1 MSDWQIMVHQVDLGA
16 GLTSDQAVPIPS
28 GWEPIG
34 LAARQGNK
42 ASILCRRAADVVPP
56 AGAPVLTSLT
66 PNSLPAGSTPVT
78 VDVAGT
84 GFDSSSTIQADGVP
98 RVTFFLDATHL
109 QYTARPDQATPG
121 TVQITVQG
129 GGGTSNAVTFTFT

>member
-1 MSDWQIMVHQVDLGA
+1 MVHQVDLG
-16 GLTSDQAVPIPS
+16 GLAADTAVPIPS

-34 LAARQGNK
+34 VATRQGNK
-42 ASILCRRAADVVPP
+42 ATILCRRAADVPPP

-66 PNSLPAGSTPVT
+66 PNSLAAGGTPAT
-78 VDVAGT
+78 VDVVGS

-109 QYTARPDQATPG
+109 QYTARPDQASPG
-121 TVQITVQG
+121 TVQITVAG
-129 GGGTSNAVTFTFT
+129 TAGTSNPLTFTFT